1 SPLNPSFSTTAA
13 KTAAVRRSQ
22 ALPSSSGRPCFFL
35 LQESQLLLPRPR
47 RVSSWYSSAPSRSC
61 RRPSGTQPPS
71 SSSGRR
77 RFFQPTTFS
86 SFEFREQ
93 KLNQEKNLRLRRS
106 VIDELK
112 QIKVVN
118 MRSRELV
125 LDLLQSVVEII
136 TYGDKHDP
144 SILDENS
151 RIEAPLLQYLSI
163 MIQNMDNEHAIYYC
177 FSNGYINSIILHPTV
192 SGKINRD
199 TLCLLVNVHG
209 DVVVSFPLYT
219 EALRFSHHEEK
230 MIQTAVR
237 TIALNIY
244 NVSDEMVYKFIMTPP
259 VSDYFSVMVGRLRE
273 MCIPLDAFLHE
284 KR

>member
-1 SPLNPSFSTTAA
+1 
-13 KTAAVRRSQ
+13 
-22 ALPSSSGRPCFFL
+22 
-35 LQESQLLLPRPR
+35 
-47 RVSSWYSSAPSRSC
+47 
-61 RRPSGTQPPS
+61 
-71 SSSGRR
+71 
-77 RFFQPTTFS
+77 
-86 SFEFREQ
+86 
-93 KLNQEKNLRLRRS
+93 
-106 VIDELK
+106 
-112 QIKVVN
+112 

-144 SILDENS
+144 SILE
-151 RIEAPLLQYLSI
+151 
-163 MIQNMDNEHAIYYC
+163 
-177 FSNGYINSIILHPTV
+177 TV

-244 NVSDEMVYKFIMTPP
+244 NGIWTLKKEEID
-259 VSDYFSVMVGRLRE
+259 
-273 MCIPLDAFLHE
+273 
-284 KR
+284 